1 MKKIF
6 DVNGMSCGHCVKSIK
21 NSVEK
26 LTGVIH
32 VEVILSEGKV
42 NVEYDYNTVSSA
54 EIKDVIEEQ
63 GYDVK

>member
-6 DVNGMSCGHCVKSIK
+6 NVNGMSCGHCVKSIK
-21 NSVEK
+21 DSVGK
-26 LTGVIH
+26 LTGVIN

-42 NVEYDYNTVSSA
+42 NVEYDNNTVSSV
-54 EIKDVIEEQ
+54 EIMDVIEEQ